1 MYLRQSNQKR
11 ADGSVLSHLQIAE
24 SVWDPVK
31 KRSRVRIVY
40 NCGRSDDPAA
50 AERLRRLASSILRR
64 CAPGELVDRDPSMRV
79 ADAWPYGDLYVL
91 EQLWR
96 RVGLPDLIAELADDR
111 KVEFSIERALFAM
124 VANRACAPSSK
135 LYCHEQWLAEDVRI
149 EGCEGLEVHHLYR
162 AMDFLEA
169 HKEALERGLYF
180 RVADLL
186 NLDVELVFYDTT
198 SLHFETDDEDR
209 VEGGDGESGDP
220 PPAGGKVARGLRR
233 RGNSKNGRGDA
244 PQVIVGLAVTREGFP
259 VRHWVFPG
267 NTVDVLTVAKVRQD
281 LKGWRLNRC
290 VFVGDAGMV
299 SADNLR
305 ALAAGGG
312 RYIVCMPVHRGGEIE
327 REVMGRRGRYRAVAE
342 NLQVKE
348 VVVGDGERRRRYVVC
363 FNPREAERQRTHRA
377 QVLAELEEQL
387 ASLRSCSG
395 GAHSKRACE
404 LRASGRY
411 GKYLRTGGAGRLAID
426 RGKVRAARADGRQ
439 VRGVRQRRHAQ
450 RRGHGA
456 RLQAAATRGAGVA
469 SAQERAEAS
478 SGLPPRDP
486 PDSRA
491 RGADGDRAAA
501 GADGGARLRGD
512 MASDPGRSEARST
525 CSIDWASRGAPA
537 GYGAAPGGLQVA
549 EILGD

>member
-1 MYLRQSNQKR
+1 M
-11 ADGSVLSHLQIAE
+11 
-24 SVWDPVK
+24 
-31 KRSRVRIVY
+31 
-40 NCGRSDDPAA
+40 
-50 AERLRRLASSILRR
+50 
-64 CAPGELVDRDPSMRV
+64 
-79 ADAWPYGDLYVL
+79 
-91 EQLWR
+91 
-96 RVGLPDLIAELADDR
+96 
-111 KVEFSIERALFAM
+111 
-124 VANRACAPSSK
+124 
-135 LYCHEQWLAEDVRI
+135 RI

-169 HKEALERGLYF
+169 HKEELERGLYF

-198 SLHFETDDEDR
+198 SLHFEIDDEDR
-209 VEGGDGESGDP
+209 VEGEDGESGDP
-220 PPAGGKVARGLRR
+220 PPSDGKAAQGLRR

-411 GKYLRTGGAGRLAID
+411 GKYLRTGAAGRLAID
-426 RGKVRAARADGRQ
+426 RGKVRAAGRMDGKF
-439 VRGVRQRRHAQ
+439 RGVRQRRHAQ

-469 SAQERAEAS
+469 SAQERTEAS

-501 GADGGARLRGD
+501 GADGGARVRGD
-512 MASDPGRSEARST
+512 VASDPGRSEARST
-525 CSIDWASRGAPA
+525 CSIDWASRGALA
-537 GYGAAPGGLQVA
+537 GY
-549 EILGD
+549 

>member
-1 MYLRQSNQKR
+1 
-11 ADGSVLSHLQIAE
+11 
-24 SVWDPVK
+24 
-31 KRSRVRIVY
+31 
-40 NCGRSDDPAA
+40 
-50 AERLRRLASSILRR
+50 
-64 CAPGELVDRDPSMRV
+64 MRV

-96 RVGLPDLIAELADDR
+96 RVGLPDLIAELAGER
-111 KVEFSIERALFAM
+111 RSEFSIERALFAM

-169 HKEALERGLYF
+169 HKEELERGLYF

-198 SLHFETDDEDR
+198 SLHFEIDDEDR
-209 VEGGDGESGDP
+209 VEGEDGESGDP
-220 PPAGGKVARGLRR
+220 RRSDGKAAQGLRR

-244 PQVIVGLAVTREGFP
+244 PQVIVGLAVTRGLP
-259 VRHWVFPG
+259 GAPLGVPG

-411 GKYLRTGGAGRLAID
+411 GKYLRTGAAGRLAID
-426 RGKVRAARADGRQ
+426 RGKVRAAGRMDGKF
-439 VRGVRQRRHAQ
+439 RGVRQRRHAQ
-450 RRGHGA
+450 RRDMALGYKQ
-456 RLQAAATRGAGVA
+456 LQRV
-469 SAQERAEAS
+469 ERAWRQLK
-478 SGLPPRDP
+478 SGL
-486 PDSRA
+486 
-491 RGADGDRAAA
+491 
-501 GADGGARLRGD
+501 RLRPVYHHATHRIHAHVALTVIALLLERRRSTPAGD
-512 MASDPGRSEARST
+512 VASDPGRSEARST
-525 CSIDWASRGAPA
+525 CSIDWPTGRSGRLRSRARRPPSG
-537 GYGAAPGGLQVA
+537 
-549 EILGD
+549 